1 MKTDAIASL
10 QPIKQF
16 DGPTIRLQRAGDH
29 LLLCVKIGNRE
40 TSRQVDASAVER
52 FWMGMKGALPVT
64 QAVEAMKIEL
74 LNAQERARLG
84 PVPPRT
90 GGIFSE

>member
-1 MKTDAIASL
+1 
-10 QPIKQF
+10 
-16 DGPTIRLQRAGDH
+16 
-29 LLLCVKIGNRE
+29 
-40 TSRQVDASAVER
+40 
-52 FWMGMKGALPVT
+52 LPVT

>member
-10 QPIKQF
+10 RPIKQF
-16 DGPTIRLQRAGDH
+16 DGTTIRLQRSGDH

-52 FWMGMKGALPVT
+52 FWMGM
-64 QAVEAMKIEL
+64 
-74 LNAQERARLG
+74 
-84 PVPPRT
+84 
-90 GGIFSE
+90 